1 MFSRIITVLI
11 AITLLLSPESA
22 LAGAQTMEVSWYGAQ
37 FQGSRMA
44 NGKVF
49 NKNNPTLAAHKTL
62 PFGTKIRLENPRT
75 NRTLVVVV
83 SDRGPFVR
91 GRDLDISEAAAR
103 RLGILQQGVGLL
115 RSTIIT

>member
-1 MFSRIITVLI
+1 MFSRLIFVLLAFTLVITSKAAEAAVK
-11 AITLLLSPESA
+11 
-22 LAGAQTMEVSWYGAQ
+22 TMEVSWYGAQ
-37 FQGSRMA
+37 FQGNKMA
-44 NGKVF
+44 NGRIF
-49 NKNNPTLAAHKTL
+49 NKNNPTIAAHKTL

-75 NRTLVVVV
+75 GQALIVVV
-83 SDRGPFVR
+83 SDRGPFVK